1 MVGGVIIN
9 IMEALEEAQ
18 LKVQQAL
25 YKLTADDLK
34 KVCGGLPEIQDF
46 DQKTKR
52 QLIRLILN
60 HLESGAVAESE
71 DGGMATLLTLDDQ
84 LSEMLQDKKEKD
96 YKEKMEELFKAHK
109 QHLAELEEELKIKM
123 AQLGDLT
130 QKTEKKEAPPLKW

>member
-71 DGGMATLLTLDDQ
+71 DGGMATLVLTLDDQ
-84 LSEMLQDKKEKD
+84 LSEMLQDKEEEDDKEK
-96 YKEKMEELFKAHK
+96 KMEELFKAHK
-109 QHLAELEEELKIKM
+109 QHLAELEEELKIKIEIQM
-123 AQLGDLT
+123 HLYLGKLNII
-130 QKTEKKEAPPLKW
+130 